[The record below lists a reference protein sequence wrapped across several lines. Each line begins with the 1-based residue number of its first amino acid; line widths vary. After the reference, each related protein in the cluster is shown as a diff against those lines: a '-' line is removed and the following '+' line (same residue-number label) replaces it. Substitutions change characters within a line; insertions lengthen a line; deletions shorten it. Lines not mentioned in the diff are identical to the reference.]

1 MQLGDASRCPQL
13 TRGAIYSSGRA
24 LQLALYRAARVGEVE
39 MTDAA
44 GELTAGA
51 RALDRKKLA
60 QNSKIILA
68 AVCK

>member
-1 MQLGDASRCPQL
+1 
-13 TRGAIYSSGRA
+13 
-24 LQLALYRAARVGEVE
+24 LALNRGARVGEVE

-44 GELTAGA
+44 AELTAGA

-60 QNSKIILA
+60 QNNKIILA